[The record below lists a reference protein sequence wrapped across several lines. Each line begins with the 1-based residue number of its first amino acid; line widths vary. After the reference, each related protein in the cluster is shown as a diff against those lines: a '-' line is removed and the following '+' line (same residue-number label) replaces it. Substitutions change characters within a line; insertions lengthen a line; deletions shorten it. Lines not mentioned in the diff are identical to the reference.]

1 MMRSLYSAVSGLKTH
16 QTRMDVIGNNIAN
29 VNTEAF
35 KSSRVTFSEIMYQT
49 VSQASGGNAATGVGG
64 INAKQIGLG
73 VSTGATSI
81 SITTAGAAETT
92 GNPFDL
98 KLTDSQTTNFFIVSD
113 GTNTFFTRSGSY
125 YVDGNGFLC
134 MTSTGYTLMGWQ
146 VDPTT
151 GEIKKDTVSPL
162 QVMSAY
168 NQTSSPEATT
178 LAQVS
183 GILDKND
190 PNLKSSEDG
199 YIMTLN
205 FYDDLGYS
213 YTARFSVKPINTGNE
228 SKDAGKYTVSLT
240 DILDSNGVSYIDTYN
255 ENVLDEANKITT
267 DQLFSME
274 TNRVYVDEQ
283 GREVYRRDNVADDAV
298 YKLNV
303 TAPNSYY
310 KDGNGVLYS
319 KDDFIT
325 GVDGQ
330 LYLKDG
336 VYAEGTGVIAGK
348 VLTGDAVNGYTDA
361 DGNSYPAATAVV
373 TGIDGKTYLDDG
385 TYAEGTVVTAGT
397 LANVTALEVK
407 EYYYFEDTA
416 NGNANTLTDDPVTP
430 YYADEDKNQ
439 LFDLKVVSTD
449 PADAV
454 FVFNDNGKQ
463 LIVPSDKVKSYDVTT
478 GLGKDDL
485 GRDIQVLPAG
495 DYVYYEVPELDA
507 DGNETG
513 IVNQYISEVHVEQYE
528 MLFDTNEGTFISIG
542 GEDAVTLKMSKLL
555 SNVINPETGRMSN
568 FEDIS
573 IDFSSSLNL
582 NNGGT
587 STMGALKG
595 IDGDG
600 SGKKLGALTGLS
612 VDASGRVYGSYDNGN
627 TTLLCQVA
635 VAQFSNASGLEKVG
649 DSCYQT
655 TLNSGEFDGI
665 GVEVSADGSSISTGE
680 LEMSNV
686 DLSAQFT
693 DMIITQRG
701 FQANSRV
708 ITTSD
713 TLLEELINL
722 KR

>member
-113 GTNTFFTRSGSY
+113 GTNTMFTRSGSY

-199 YIMTLN
+199 YVMTLN

-228 SKDAGKYTVSLT
+228 AADAGKYTVSLT
-240 DILDSNGVSYIDTYN
+240 DILDSNGHSYIDIYN
-255 ENVLDEANKITT
+255 SNVTDESEIITT
-267 DQLFSME
+267 DDLFSTE
-274 TNRVYVDEQ
+274 TMRQFVDE
-283 GREVYRRDNVADDAV
+283 
-298 YKLNV
+298 
-303 TAPNSYY
+303 T
-310 KDGNGVLYS
+310 GN
-319 KDDFIT
+319 
-325 GVDGQ
+325 
-330 LYLKDG
+330 
-336 VYAEGTGVIAGK
+336 K
-348 VLTGDAVNGYTDA
+348 VFRLADA
-361 DGNSYPAATAVV
+361 DGNTVGGNDTV
-373 TGIDGKTYLDDG
+373 YLQEVL
-385 TYAEGTVVTAGT
+385 AAGT
-397 LANVTALEVK
+397 HYVDPLTNIIYASEQVTNGQATDANGALVNVDVLAAG
-407 EYYYFEDTA
+407 EYYYVTSTGADGSVVKTIIEAGADESF
-416 NGNANTLTDDPVTP
+416 LPV
-430 YYADEDKNQ
+430 YADEGKNR
-439 LFDLKVVSTD
+439 LTEFTAPAYDEND
-449 PADAV
+449 PASFANLK
-454 FVFNDNGKQ
+454 FIFNENGKQ
-463 LIVPSDKVKSYDVTT
+463 LIVDGSEVDFDSFNPDNGTAKMLMGGDVTLLEPGEYSSYTISVTNEAT
-478 GLGKDDL
+478 GL
-485 GRDIQVLPAG
+485 
-495 DYVYYEVPELDA
+495 PEQKEYL
-507 DGNETG
+507 
-513 IVNQYISEVHVEQYE
+513 SEVYVEQFE
-528 MLFDTNEGTFISIG
+528 MIFDTNEGNFVSIDG
-542 GEDAVTLKMSKLL
+542 VDAVTLKMSKIL
-555 SNVINPETGRMSN
+555 SNFTNEATGRTSN

-573 IDFSSSLNL
+573 IDFSSCLNL

-635 VAQFSNASGLEKVG
+635 VAQFSNASGLEKIG

-655 TLNSGEFDGI
+655 TLNSGDFDGI

>member
-228 SKDAGKYTVSLT
+228 SEDAGKYEVSLT
-240 DILDSNGVSYIDTYN
+240 DILDSNGRSYIEIYN
-255 ENVLDEANKITT
+255 SNVTNEAMKITT
-267 DQLFSME
+267 DQLFSTE
-274 TNRVYVDEQ
+274 TMRQFVDET
-283 GREVYRRDNVADDAV
+283 GNKVF
-298 YKLNV
+298 KL
-303 TAPNSYY
+303 
-310 KDGNGVLYS
+310 
-319 KDDFIT
+319 I
-325 GVDGQ
+325 
-330 LYLKDG
+330 
-336 VYAEGTGVIAGK
+336 
-348 VLTGDAVNGYTDA
+348 DA
-361 DGNSYPAATAVV
+361 DGNIQNTTPVYCQEVLAANTYYRDVNGYIYSADQV
-373 TGIDGKTYLDDG
+373 TNAQATDPTG
-385 TYAEGTVVTAGT
+385 AQVP
-397 LANVTALEVK
+397 VTALAVGE
-407 EYYYFEDTA
+407 EYYVETVV
-416 NGNANTLTDDPVTP
+416 NGTTVKQIITIPADQSVVPV
-430 YYADEDKNQ
+430 YADEDKNE
-439 LFDLKVVSTD
+439 LFELKV
-449 PADAV
+449 PAPEANNNASW

-463 LIVPSDKVKSYDVTT
+463 LLIEGNEIDWTTYDEETGTAKTMMGEDVTALKEGEYSYYKSNTYDDAGNIT
-478 GLGKDDL
+478 GEDW
-485 GRDIQVLPAG
+485 
-495 DYVYYEVPELDA
+495 
-507 DGNETG
+507 
-513 IVNQYISEVHVEQYE
+513 YISEVHIEQFE
-528 MLFDTNEGTFISIG
+528 MIFDTNEGNFISID

-555 SNVINPETGRMSN
+555 SNFVNQDTGRMSN

-665 GVEVSADGSSISTGE
+665 GVEVSADGSAISTGE